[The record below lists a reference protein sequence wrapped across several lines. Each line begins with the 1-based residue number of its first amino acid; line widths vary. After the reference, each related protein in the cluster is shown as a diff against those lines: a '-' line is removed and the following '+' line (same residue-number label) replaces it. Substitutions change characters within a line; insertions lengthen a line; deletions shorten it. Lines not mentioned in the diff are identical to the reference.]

1 MATLN
6 ATQLK
11 EQEMILD
18 EAKANVATQA
28 MEMKRCLD
36 KSKLMDGLKHASIM
50 LSELKTSVL
59 APKYYYE
66 LYTCIADEMRHL
78 EQYLLDEYRKGRRVE
93 DLYELVQYAGNILP
107 RLYLLVTVGVVYI
120 QTEEQQQESQQQQ
133 QSFVR
138 DILRD
143 MVEMCRGI
151 QHPLRGLFLRNYL
164 IQTTKNILPGN
175 LPTMAQI
182 AAANEN
188 LGLGMNGDDTSNS
201 LSQMPGTSVHDSI
214 DYILMNFTEM
224 TKLWVRMQYQGHTKD
239 RQMREQERRDLKQL
253 VGANLYAL
261 SSLEN
266 LHVDMYKNKVLP
278 IILAQVVNSRD
289 ALAQEYLMEVII
301 HVFPDEFHLAT
312 LQVYLEACSSLH
324 EDVDLNSII
333 TTLISRLTQM
343 ANEEQ
348 GGIGIPPELQL
359 FSVFS
364 EKIQQIIKTLPKTP
378 IEKIIG
384 MQASLLSLALNC
396 YSDKP
401 EYVNIV
407 LETTANIFNN
417 FQIEKLQARSKV
429 AIELDKMLKLPVDH
443 YNDLLLVADMTG
455 FLPLL
460 TFLDWEPRK
469 DLCCYLI
476 ENALKH
482 ACLVSDVEK
491 TNKVLELLQTLY
503 KQQSDCPINEDLSG
517 SGGGDATV
525 SGGGYSTMSTSSL
538 IEEIENDI
546 SLLAKFLHNFYAD
559 DPNLQHLMLQAAKE
573 HLCVKVEDTSGPVRR
588 QNTLPAL
595 IFIALQLALRFHSIR
610 EQDENWGK
618 KCQKIVGGYCK
629 QLVETIA
636 ADEKGELAL
645 RMYLQCALVVD
656 KLPFDQHE
664 SLAYEFFSQALALY
678 EDAVTESR
686 AQLAAIQVLMS
697 SLQQMTCFTEEN
709 HQPLRTQCTL
719 AASKLF
725 KKPDQARAVALSAHL
740 YWDCTVVIDAAEG
753 TTQIL
758 RESKRVADC
767 LKRGVKTANQ
777 VVDSSTKTLILIEML
792 SHYVHYFAHPLATE
806 ISASV
811 VNGLTEKINATL
823 ESDVSH
829 ADDKQRLKHCLDTVL
844 KTLKEKTVKAVE
856 ENANDEALASKVAEL
871 TVI

>member
-1 MATLN
+1 MASLN

-11 EQEMILD
+11 EQEIILD

-36 KSKLMDGLKHASIM
+36 KSKLMDGLKHASMM
-50 LSELKTSVL
+50 LSELKTPVL

-120 QTEEQQQESQQQQ
+120 QTEQEQEQ

-182 AAANEN
+182 AAANEA
-188 LGLGMNGDDTSNS
+188 LGSGMGAGDDPANS
-201 LSQMPGTSVHDSI
+201 LAQVPGSSVHDSI

-239 RQMREQERRDLKQL
+239 RLLREQERKDLKQL

-278 IILAQVVNSRD
+278 IILSQVVNSRD

-348 GGIGIPPELQL
+348 GGIGIPAELQL
-359 FSVFS
+359 FTVFS

-396 YSDKP
+396 YADKP

-417 FQIEKLQARSKV
+417 FQIDKLQARSKV
-429 AIELDKMLKLPVDH
+429 AMELEKMLKLPINH

-460 TFLDWEPRK
+460 SFLDWEPRK

-503 KQQSDCPINEDLSG
+503 KQQSDCPINEDLTATGTTVG
-517 SGGGDATV
+517 SSA
-525 SGGGYSTMSTSSL
+525 SNSSL
-538 IEEIENDI
+538 MEEIENDI
-546 SLLAKFLHNFYAD
+546 CLLAKFLHNFHAD
-559 DPNLQHLMLQAAKE
+559 DPNLQYLMLQAAKE
-573 HLCVKVEDTSGPVRR
+573 HLCVEVNDTSGPVRR
-588 QNTLPAL
+588 QQTLPAL
-595 IFIALQLALRFHSIR
+595 IFIALQLALRFHSIKD
-610 EQDENWGK
+610 QDENWGK
-618 KCQKIVGGYCK
+618 KCQKIAGSYCK
-629 QLVETIA
+629 QLTEAIA

-645 RMYLQCALVVD
+645 RMCLQCALVVD
-656 KLPFDQHE
+656 RVTFDQHE

-686 AQLAAIQVLMS
+686 AQLAAIQLLMS
-697 SLQQMTCFTEEN
+697 TLQQMTCFTEDN

-740 YWDCTVVIDAAEG
+740 YWDCVVTVDSAEA
-753 TTQIL
+753 TTHTL

-777 VVDSSTKTLILIEML
+777 VVDPVAKTHILIEML
-792 SHYVHYFAHPLATE
+792 AHYVHFFTQPQATE
-806 ISASV
+806 VSATV
-811 VNGLTEKINATL
+811 INGLTEKINSTL
-823 ESDVSH
+823 ETDVSNSE
-829 ADDKQRLKHCLDTVL
+829 DKQRLKQNLDTVL
-844 KTLKEKTVKAVE
+844 KTLKDKTAKAVE
-856 ENANDEALASKVAEL
+856 DNPADSGALSIKFAEL
-871 TVI
+871 TVL